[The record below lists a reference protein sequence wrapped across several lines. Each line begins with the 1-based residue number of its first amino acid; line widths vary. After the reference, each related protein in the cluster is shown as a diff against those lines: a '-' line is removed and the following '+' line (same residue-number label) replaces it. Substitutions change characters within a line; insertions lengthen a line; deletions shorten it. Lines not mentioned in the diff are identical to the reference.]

1 VPPGFNEAETQER
14 PIPEPLPRRDDTM
27 AAGYRYG
34 DEPAEREE
42 RDERDE
48 REEGG
53 PPGLPPTE
61 ATQPSY
67 RYDPDPFDPFGE
79 GT

>member
-14 PIPEPLPRRDDTM
+14 PIPEPIPRRDDTM

-34 DEPAEREE
+34 DEPAE

>member
-1 VPPGFNEAETQER
+1 
-14 PIPEPLPRRDDTM
+14 M

-34 DEPAEREE
+34 DEHDPREE

-48 REEGG
+48 GR
-53 PPGLPPTE
+53 PPRLPPTE

-67 RYDPDPFDPFGE
+67 RFDPDPFDPFGE

>member
-1 VPPGFNEAETQER
+1 
-14 PIPEPLPRRDDTM
+14 M
-27 AAGYRYG
+27 APGYRYG
-34 DEPAEREE
+34 DEHDPREE

-48 REEGG
+48 GR
-53 PPGLPPTE
+53 PPRLPPTE

-67 RYDPDPFDPFGE
+67 RFDPDPFDPFGE